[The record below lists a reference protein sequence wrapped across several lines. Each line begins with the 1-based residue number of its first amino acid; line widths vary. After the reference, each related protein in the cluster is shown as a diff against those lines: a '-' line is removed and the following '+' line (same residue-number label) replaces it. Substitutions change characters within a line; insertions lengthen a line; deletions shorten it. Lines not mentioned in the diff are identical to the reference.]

1 MTGNILGERFVVV
14 SFGESHGKCVGA
26 VVDGCPAGLELSE
39 ADIQRELDLRKPG
52 VLSVT
57 STRAEEDKV
66 EILSGVFEG
75 RTTGSPICMLVWNK
89 DVNSEHYR
97 VFVNRP
103 RPGHADY
110 VAHVKYGGFAD
121 WRGSGRFSGRVTA
134 SLVMAGAIAKKLL
147 SKTLGIEIMAYA
159 LEIGGIRAK
168 NFTLHDIRSKRYSNE
183 VRCPDEVVA
192 NEMIRRINEVR
203 EKGDSL
209 GGIVECQVLGLP
221 VGLGEPI
228 FSSLDSDLSRAL
240 FAIPAV
246 KGVEF
251 GAGFAAARLLGS
263 QNNDPYTIVNG
274 KVVTVT
280 NNAGGILGGISTGM
294 PLIVRVAFKPTPS
307 ITKKQMTVDLSS
319 MKEVEIEV
327 KGKHDPTIV
336 PRAVPVVEAVVAI
349 VLADHAIRAAL
360 IPPVLRVSRKDVWK

>member
-1 MTGNILGERFVVV
+1 MTGNIIGERFVVV

-26 VVDGCPAGLELSE
+26 VIDGCPAGLELSE
-39 ADIQRELDLRKPG
+39 ADIQSELDLRRPG
-52 VLSVT
+52 VSRVA
-57 STRAEEDKV
+57 SPRAEEDRV
-66 EILSGVFEG
+66 EILSGIFEG
-75 RTTGSPICMLVWNK
+75 RTTGSPICMLVWNR
-89 DVNSEHYR
+89 DIDSEPYR
-97 VFVNRP
+97 MFVNRP

-110 VAHVKYGGFAD
+110 VARVKYGGFAD
-121 WRGSGRFSGRVTA
+121 WRGSGRFSGRITA
-134 SLVMAGAIAKKLL
+134 GLVMAGAVAKKLL
-147 SKTLGIEIMAYA
+147 SKTLGVEIMAYA

-168 NFTLHDIRSKRYSNE
+168 NFTLDDIRSKRYNNE
-183 VRCPDEVVA
+183 VRCPDEAAA
-192 NEMIRRINEVR
+192 NEMIKRINEVK
-203 EKGDSL
+203 EQGDSL

-228 FSSLDSDLSRAL
+228 FSALDSDLSKAL

-263 QNNDPYTIVNG
+263 KNNDPYTIVDG

-280 NNAGGILGGISTGM
+280 NNAGGVLGGISTGM
-294 PLIVRVAFKPTPS
+294 PLVVRVAFKPPS
-307 ITKKQMTVDLSS
+307 SIAKKQTTVDLSS
-319 MKEVEIEV
+319 MKETEIEV
-327 KGKHDPTIV
+327 KGRHDPTVV

-360 IPPVLRVSRKDVWK
+360 IPPVLRG

>member
-1 MTGNILGERFVVV
+1 MTGNIIGERFVVV

-39 ADIQRELDLRKPG
+39 ADIQKELDLRKPG
-52 VLSVT
+52 LSSVT
-57 STRAEEDKV
+57 SPRAEEDRV

-89 DVNSEHYR
+89 DVDSEPYR
-97 VFVNRP
+97 MFVSRP

-110 VAHVKYGGFAD
+110 VARVKYGGFAD
-121 WRGSGRFSGRVTA
+121 WRGSGRFSGRITA
-134 SLVMAGAIAKKLL
+134 SLVMAGAVAKKLL
-147 SKTLGIEIMAYA
+147 SKTLGVEIMAYT
-159 LEIGGIRAK
+159 LEIGGVRAK
-168 NFTLHDIRSKRYSNE
+168 NFTLEDIRNKRYINE
-183 VRCPDEVVA
+183 VRCPDGVAA
-192 NEMIRRINEVR
+192 NEMIKRINEVKD
-203 EKGDSL
+203 EGDSL

-228 FSSLDSDLSRAL
+228 FSALDSDLSKAL

-251 GAGFAAARLLGS
+251 GAGFVAAKLLGS
-263 QNNDPYTIVNG
+263 QNNDPYAIMDG
-274 KVVTVT
+274 KVVTLT

-294 PLIVRVAFKPTPS
+294 PLTLRVAFKPPS
-307 ITKKQMTVDLSS
+307 SIAKKQTTVDLDS
-319 MKEVEIEV
+319 MKEVEISI
-327 KGKHDPTIV
+327 KGRHDPTVV

-349 VLADHAIRAAL
+349 VLADHAIRAGF
-360 IPPVLRVSRKDVWK
+360 IPPVLRY

>member
-1 MTGNILGERFVVV
+1 MTGNIIGERFVVI
-14 SFGESHGKCVGA
+14 SFGESHGRCVGA

-52 VLSVT
+52 T
-57 STRAEEDKV
+57 SSLISPRVEEDKV

-89 DVNSEHYR
+89 DVDSEPYR
-97 VFVNRP
+97 TFVNRP

-110 VAHVKYGGFAD
+110 VARIKYGGFAD
-121 WRGSGRFSGRVTA
+121 WRGGGRFSGRVTA
-134 SLVMAGAIAKKLL
+134 GLVMAGAVAKKLL
-147 SKTLGIEIMAYA
+147 SKTLNVEIMAYA
-159 LEIGGIRAK
+159 LEIGGIRARG
-168 NFTLHDIRSKRYSNE
+168 FTLDDIRNKRYSNE
-183 VRCPDEVVA
+183 VRCPDEA
-192 NEMIRRINEVR
+192 AAKEMIGKINEVKS
-203 EKGDSL
+203 EGDSL
-209 GGIVECQVLGLP
+209 GGIVECQVFGLP

-251 GAGFAAARLLGS
+251 GAGFTAAKLLGS
-263 QNNDPYTIVNG
+263 QNNDPYTITDG
-274 KVVTVT
+274 KVVTTT

-294 PLIVRVAFKPTPS
+294 PLVLRVAFKPPS
-307 ITKKQMTVDLSS
+307 SIAKKQTTVDLSS
-319 MKEVEIEV
+319 MKEAEIV
-327 KGKHDPTIV
+327 VRGRHDTTVI

-349 VLADHAIRAAL
+349 ILADHAIRAAL
-360 IPPVLRVSRKDVWK
+360 IPPVLRD

>member
-1 MTGNILGERFVVV
+1 MTGNIIGERFVVV

-26 VVDGCPAGLELSE
+26 LIDGCPAGLELSE
-39 ADIQRELDLRKPG
+39 ADIQSELDLRRPG
-52 VLSVT
+52 VSGVT
-57 STRAEEDKV
+57 SPRAEEDKV

-75 RTTGSPICMLVWNK
+75 RTTGSPICILVWNR
-89 DVNSEHYR
+89 DVDSEPYR
-97 VFVNRP
+97 TFVDRP

-110 VAHVKYGGFAD
+110 VVRVKYGGFAD
-121 WRGSGRFSGRVTA
+121 WRGSGRFSGRITA
-134 SLVMAGAIAKKLL
+134 GLVMAGAVAKKLL
-147 SKTLGIEIMAYA
+147 SKTLGVEIMAYA

-168 NFTLHDIRSKRYSNE
+168 DFTLDDVRSKRYNNE
-183 VRCPDEVVA
+183 VRCPDEAAA
-192 NEMIRRINEVR
+192 NEMVKRINEVK
-203 EKGDSL
+203 EQGDSL

-221 VGLGEPI
+221 IGLGEPI
-228 FSSLDSDLSRAL
+228 FSALDSDLSKAL

-263 QNNDPYTIVNG
+263 QNNDPYTIVGG

-294 PLIVRVAFKPTPS
+294 PLVVRVAFKPPSS
-307 ITKKQMTVDLSS
+307 ITKKQMTVDLNS
-319 MKEVEIEV
+319 MKEAEIEV
-327 KGKHDPTIV
+327 KGRHDPIVV

-349 VLADHAIRAAL
+349 VLADHAIRAAF
-360 IPPVLRVSRKDVWK
+360 IPPVLKG